1 MLGVGTHQHVSG
13 TWASVERAS
22 SGDGRDQ
29 QRLAGIGRGLH
40 NSKGISRRREES
52 AGVGVRRGRCR
63 VSGGGHDKRAQPI
76 NAACSFNFIL
86 CLFLL
91 LIGRHVY
98 IMLTIPS

>member
-40 NSKGISRRREES
+40 NSKGIGRRREES
-52 AGVGVRRGRCR
+52 AGVGVRRGSWR
-63 VSGGGHDKRAQPI
+63 VSGGGHNKRAQPHQ
-76 NAACSFNFIL
+76 C
-86 CLFLL
+86 CLQL
-91 LIGRHVY
+91 
-98 IMLTIPS
+98 

>member
-29 QRLAGIGRGLH
+29 QRLAGVCSIL
-40 NSKGISRRREES
+40 KGSVGVARSRQVS
-52 AGVGVRRGRCR
+52 GCVGGVGGCQGAVTTS
-63 VSGGGHDKRAQPI
+63 VLSPI
-76 NAACSFNFIL
+76 NAACTFNFIL